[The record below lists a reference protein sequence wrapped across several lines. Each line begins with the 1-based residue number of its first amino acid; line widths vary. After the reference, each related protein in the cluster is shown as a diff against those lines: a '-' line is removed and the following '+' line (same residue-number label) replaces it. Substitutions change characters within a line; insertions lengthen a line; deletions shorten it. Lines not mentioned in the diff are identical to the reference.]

1 MNMRVALSIASLLAG
16 AGHVLAQQPTGEL
29 PARLLLKEGWLVKST
44 AEVKEEG
51 EVVSTV
57 LNTLIKRGVYPDLRI
72 GLNSF
77 RIPDAS
83 DEFNRRHDLAKYSY
97 LPDKRNPWKDPY
109 WYRTE
114 FGLPEAARGK
124 RAWLNFNGI
133 NYRADVWLNGK
144 RIADSQQVAGSF
156 SRYRF
161 DVTEPARA
169 GQKNYLALKMH
180 PVDHPGV
187 PDAQLE
193 VLGKDRGYH
202 KEIMEDVTLVMSIGY
217 DCMPTVPDLPTI
229 LFLPVGTTFTGH
241 HANTRNAAR
250 TFQAATQDAGW
261 PKRCA
266 CWPSSAGSRTAVKCR
281 FRVIE
286 GRGRGAGRQP
296 DQAGGH
302 DQAPRDAAVQ
312 QRVLRPPRAGHGAGG
327 RPWQARSRAG
337 VLLLHRAP
345 LRGRPDQDGDPG
357 EA

>member
-133 NYRADVWLNGK
+133 NVWLNGK

-261 PKRCA
+261 LAQAVRTLAA
-266 CWPSSAGSRTAVKCR
+266 CRPWCWRTTVASAQPGWGATSASCTAPWPTGSRR
-281 FRVIE
+281 RS
-286 GRGRGAGRQP
+286 GRSMTSSRR
-296 DQAGGH
+296 
-302 DQAPRDAAVQ
+302 
-312 QRVLRPPRAGHGAGG
+312 
-327 RPWQARSRAG
+327 RSA
-337 VLLLHRAP
+337 
-345 LRGRPDQDGDPG
+345 
-357 EA
+357 

>member
-133 NYRADVWLNGK
+133 NVWLNGK

-169 GQKNYLALKMH
+169 GQN
-180 PVDHPGV
+180 PVSSCPVARVEAAWLCRGISKPRNRGRFLRYRCRDHG
-187 PDAQLE
+187 
-193 VLGKDRGYH
+193 G
-202 KEIMEDVTLVMSIGY
+202 
-217 DCMPTVPDLPTI
+217 
-229 LFLPVGTTFTGH
+229 
-241 HANTRNAAR
+241 
-250 TFQAATQDAGW
+250 
-261 PKRCA
+261 
-266 CWPSSAGSRTAVKCR
+266 AGSWQTRQVVPYGCCRRKERPCDAHREIPGGAVRRTSFQC
-281 FRVIE
+281 
-286 GRGRGAGRQP
+286 AGISL
-296 DQAGGH
+296 
-302 DQAPRDAAVQ
+302 AA
-312 QRVLRPPRAGHGAGG
+312 
-327 RPWQARSRAG
+327 
-337 VLLLHRAP
+337 
-345 LRGRPDQDGDPG
+345 
-357 EA
+357 